1 MVEVVAVPE
10 DAFVENPKLEEIF
23 SSIEKQLIM
32 QTGFLKSMQSLQV
45 NQVKFAKD
53 LVNDAERSRLEE
65 SVGKGDMS
73 IPAQESYGDRDQGDI
88 GNTSTDEGSRSRS
101 RGGLGG
107 LGLAGLGA
115 LSIGGLAGK
124 LLKGG
129 LATLLAPVVIDFVVG
144 AVKEVFGEDGLD
156 LGIDTDVLQKIANQ
170 LKDQSGFVIGA
181 TILGG
186 LFKKS
191 WIGFALSTG
200 YAIGG
205 SLVDWLDTN
214 EKGLIETPFGD
225 IDPGVLSNFTSAI
238 GLAVSG
244 GLVLLSGKIT
254 KALGVAF
261 SNIKTT
267 VQGLRVPGVK
277 SSKISP
283 VKNDPGAPKAKPT
296 ANPARN
302 DPSAPKAKPTAN
314 SARNDPGAP
323 KAKPAGKLPSG
334 TRVNSAGRVI
344 DSVTGKF
351 KSIDQVV
358 DALKAEGRT
367 AQLAKYAK
375 FLKFAGPAM
384 AVIPALIEPAM
395 AIYNNEPAEVIQTQI
410 SGALGSIGG
419 GALGAVVG
427 GAALSVIPGVGTLI
441 GALAGGVGGALGG
454 EYLIEELVE
463 SLMGGA
469 DAKPVDPMT
478 TSQTY
483 DSSYTSSGAA
493 DYGKYSGNNDIGS
506 VGGLR
511 EVPTASGTVD
521 IPELILP
528 PLEQGP
534 LTGSGLK
541 NSLSP
546 VIPMTNKLD
555 RIDVSMKTP
564 NATSKSGVNVVNST
578 GGNTTN
584 TTSVGGTS
592 TTLNVF
598 QSSGSSALSNNLPR
612 LMTSN

>member
-1 MVEVVAVPE
+1 MVDVVTVPE
-10 DAFVENPKLEEIF
+10 DAFVESPKLEEIF

-32 QTGFLKSMQSLQV
+32 QTGFLKSMQALQT
-45 NQVKFAKD
+45 NQMKFTKD
-53 LVNDAERSRLEE
+53 MASDARRSRLED
-65 SVGKGDMS
+65 SVDDGDVSTSAS
-73 IPAQESYGDRDQGDI
+73 ITASEQSQGDI
-88 GNTSTDEGSRSRS
+88 SNTSTNEDGRS

-129 LATLLAPVVIDFVVG
+129 LATLLAPLVIDFVVG
-144 AVKEVFGEDGLD
+144 AVSEVFGEGGLD
-156 LGIDTDVLQKIANQ
+156 LGIDTDMLQKIANQ
-170 LKDQSGFVIGA
+170 VKDQSGFVIGA

-191 WIGFALSTG
+191 WLGFALSAG

-267 VQGLRVPGVK
+267 VQGLRVPGMK
-277 SSKISP
+277 SSRIPP
-283 VKNDPGAPKAKPT
+283 VKNDPGAPKAKST
-296 ANPARN
+296 ANPV
-302 DPSAPKAKPTAN
+302 
-314 SARNDPGAP
+314 RNDPGAP
-323 KAKPAGKLPSG
+323 KAKSPVGKLPSG

-469 DAKPVDPMT
+469 DAKPIDPMT
-478 TSQTY
+478 TSQLY
-483 DSSYTSSGAA
+483 DSSYTRSGST
-493 DYGKYSGNNDIGS
+493 DYGKYSGND
-506 VGGLR
+506 
-511 EVPTASGTVD
+511 
-521 IPELILP
+521 LILP
-528 PLEQGP
+528 PLEQGT
-534 LTGSGLK
+534 LTGSGIK
-541 NSLSP
+541 HRLSP

-555 RIDVSMKTP
+555 RMDVGMQSSNP
-564 NATSKSGVNVVNST
+564 SSKSGNSVVNST

-598 QSSGSSALSNNLPR
+598 QGNGSNALSNNLPR
-612 LMTSN
+612 LMSTY